1 MDGQPRGVG
10 DDLAGGGGGA
20 QGMLSQ
26 DPAVG
31 GAELSHQ
38 LLFVIVGDQ
47 GDIHVIRSSLLW
59 IQIRIRG
66 IRCPMMRRAIFS

>member
-1 MDGQPRGVG
+1 MVSPVASEMIWPVVAVAHRVCQN
-10 DDLAGGGGGA
+10 
-20 QGMLSQ
+20 
-26 DPAVG
+26 PAVG

-38 LLFVIVGDQ
+38 FLFVIMGDQ

>member
-10 DDLAGGGGGA
+10 DDLAGGGSGA

-47 GDIHVIRSSLLW
+47 GDIHVIRSSLW

>member
-20 QGMLSQ
+20 QGMLGQ
-26 DPAVG
+26 NPAVG
-31 GAELSHQ
+31 GAELRHQ
-38 LLFVIVGDQ
+38 FLFVIMGDQ